1 MRDRAFRRFQE
12 LKKKKWVQKFFSK
25 HRARDLTDTDVG
37 VYAHTPA
44 ICSCYACG
52 NPRKH
57 WNEKTMQEKRMDE
70 FYKMAGSEVDSHEV

>member
-12 LKKKKWVQKFFSK
+12 LKKKKWVQKFFSR
-25 HRARDLTDTDVG
+25 HRIYDLTDADVG

-44 ICSCYACG
+44 LCSCHMCG

-57 WNEKTMQEKRMDE
+57 WNDKRMQEKRMDDY
-70 FYKMAGSEVDSHEV
+70 YKATDEDYDG